1 MLHIYAT
8 AYIYYFIIFFHMNRS
23 VFYWHIISL
32 LSLLGL
38 QCLMIIR
45 PLKALR
51 AEWFCTFW
59 KLTWFTLFRF
69 YFLFE
74 TFVIVSQHVV
84 HEHVKK
90 LMDKL
95 KGNFS
100 WCCIEN
106 WRFSLFSIFFHFF
119 CSGACKFFSLRD
131 AKLILPLQT
140 PMVIPCV

>member
-1 MLHIYAT
+1 MSGRNMPNFSLNLPNCGLIAPQFDLFWPNSTYACP
-8 AYIYYFIIFFHMNRS
+8 
-23 VFYWHIISL
+23 ISN
-32 LSLLGL
+32 
-38 QCLMIIR
+38 LMIIR

-106 WRFSLFSIFFHFF
+106 WRFSRFSIFFHFF

-140 PMVIPCV
+140 PMAIPCV

>member
-1 MLHIYAT
+1 MRI
-8 AYIYYFIIFFHMNRS
+8 
-23 VFYWHIISL
+23 VFWGPRVSLSDISNSINNDSQSSTFNFN
-32 LSLLGL
+32 SL
-38 QCLMIIR
+38 LMIIR